1 MPGISSNDQLINAL
15 ANGQT
20 FRSNWGKNFN
30 PTAAAVA
37 NEWHTLFR
45 GAGNPQ
51 ADAIFNA
58 GTALNFQPVKDTT
71 ANAGTTP
78 HGGAVQAAYYKYLM
92 SGAAVSAA
100 ATVVP
105 GTLALVD
112 VVGFYRLTAVATT
125 TAQATANTLTTL
137 GQSETFTADASTD
150 VCTYTTTAN
159 FPSNILAGTKV
170 RLTTTTTLPAGLATA
185 TDYYVIKASD
195 STFKLATSYANA
207 LAGTA
212 INITDAGTGTHT
224 VWWLLPRYTNGAGV
238 NAIFFNSN
246 ATALGAGT
254 PNLSLGY
261 TNSAQVASRA
271 TPTVLPIGKT
281 AATNSHI
288 LYTGATGTGKY
299 NYMTPLQ
306 AGDSGIAQID
316 SIQNSTSY
324 VSGEYSVAMIREIA
338 QFPLST
344 LGLMAEQNFMFGLPS
359 MPRIYDGAALYWLWG
374 SGVAT
379 PASSAFSG
387 YLNFVWS

>member
-1 MPGISSNDQLINAL
+1 MPGFSSNDQIINAL

-20 FRSNWGKNFN
+20 FRANWGKNFN

-45 GAGNPQ
+45 GAGNPA

-58 GTALNFQPVKDTT
+58 GTALTFQAVKDNT
-71 ANAGTTP
+71 ASAGAIQ
-78 HGGAVQAAYYKYLM
+78 HGGSVQPTYYKYLL
-92 SGAAVSAA
+92 SAAAVSAA

-112 VVGFYRLTAVATT
+112 VLGFYRVTAVTTT
-125 TAQATANTLTTL
+125 TAQATTNTL
-137 GQSETFTADASTD
+137 GQSDTFTADAGTD
-150 VCTYTTTAN
+150 LCTWTSSAN
-159 FPSNILAGTKV
+159 IPSNLLTGTRV
-170 RLTTTTTLPAGLATA
+170 RLTTTTTLPGGLATA
-185 TDYYVIKASD
+185 TDYYFIRMSDTTFELAS
-195 STFKLATSYANA
+195 SYANA
-207 LAGTA
+207 IAGTQ

-224 VWWLLPRYTNGAGV
+224 VTWLLPRYTNGAGV

-261 TNSAQVASRA
+261 TNSAQAASRA

-281 AATNSHI
+281 AASNSHI

-299 NYMTPLQ
+299 NYAVPLQ
-306 AGDSGIAQID
+306 AGDAGIAEVNT
-316 SIQNSTSY
+316 IQNSTSY
-324 VSGEYSVAMIREIA
+324 VSGEYTVALVRELA
-338 QFPLST
+338 QIPLST
-344 LGLMAEQNFMFGLPS
+344 LGLMAEQNFLFGLPS
-359 MPRIYDGAALYWLWG
+359 LPRVYDGAALYWLWG

-387 YLNFVWS
+387 YLNFVWN

>member
-1 MPGISSNDQLINAL
+1 MAGFSSNDQIIAAM

-20 FRSNWGKNFN
+20 YRSNWGKNFN
-30 PTAAAVA
+30 PTTAAVA

-45 GAGNPQ
+45 GAGNPG

-58 GTALNFQPVKDTT
+58 GTNLAFQAVKDNTT
-71 ANAGTTP
+71 SAGAMP
-78 HGGAVQAAYYKYLM
+78 HGGAVQPTYYKYLM
-92 SGAAVSAA
+92 SAAAVSAA

-112 VVGFYRLTAVATT
+112 VVGFYRVTSVTTA
-125 TAQATANTLTTL
+125 TAQATANTL
-137 GQSETFTADASTD
+137 GQSDTFTADASTD
-150 VCTYTTTAN
+150 VCTWTSTAN
-159 FPSNILAGTKV
+159 YPSNILLGTRV
-170 RLTTTTTLPAGLATA
+170 RLTTTTTLPAGLSLA

-207 LAGTA
+207 VAGTA

-224 VWWLLPRYTNGAGV
+224 CSWLLPRYTNGAGV

-246 ATALGAGT
+246 ATALGAAT

-261 TNSAQVASRA
+261 TNSAQATSRA

-281 AATNSHI
+281 AASNSLI

-299 NYMTPLQ
+299 NYTMPLQ
-306 AGDSGIAQID
+306 AGDAGIAQID
-316 SIQNSTSY
+316 TIQNSVSY
-324 VSGEYSVAMIREIA
+324 VSGEYSVALVKEIA
-338 QFPLST
+338 QIPLST
-344 LGLMAEQNFMFGLPS
+344 LGLAAEQNFLFGLPS
-359 MPRIYDGAALYWLWG
+359 LPRIYDGAALYWLWG

-379 PASSAFSG
+379 PASSGFSG
-387 YLNFVWS
+387 YLNFVWN